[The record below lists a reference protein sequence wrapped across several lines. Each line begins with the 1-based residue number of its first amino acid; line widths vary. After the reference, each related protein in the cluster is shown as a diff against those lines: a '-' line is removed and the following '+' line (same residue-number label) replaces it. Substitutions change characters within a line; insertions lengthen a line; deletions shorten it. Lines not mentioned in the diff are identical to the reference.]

1 MDKKDVFICRV
12 AKMRQ
17 LQKDFFFTHNRV
29 TLKDSM
35 KLEAIV
41 DKMLIDFAPILD
53 AEPTQLNLDFQD

>member
-17 LQKDFFFTHNRV
+17 LQKDFFFTRNRV

-35 KLEAIV
+35 KMEAIV
-41 DKMLIDFAPILD
+41 NKMLIDFAPILD
-53 AEPTQLNLDFQD
+53 AEPTQLDLNFND